1 MKIARVATGLTLA
14 LVLAGLAR
22 GSSAAAP
29 DGAAADRSWKEKLGL
44 SADQDRKLVAALESK
59 DTDLQ
64 PRRDE
69 LRGAMRRLQTQVTEN
84 AAEKDVEA
92 TLQRLARL
100 RRLIALREDQF
111 DAETAS
117 FLTPSQSAKLLVW
130 RTLNACRDRSVE
142 SAADDDLQESASAEE
157 VEPE

>member
-1 MKIARVATGLTLA
+1 
-14 LVLAGLAR
+14 
-22 GSSAAAP
+22 
-29 DGAAADRSWKEKLGL
+29 
-44 SADQDRKLVAALESK
+44 
-59 DTDLQ
+59 
-64 PRRDE
+64 
-69 LRGAMRRLQTQVTEN
+69 MRRLQTQVTEN